1 MDAHSR
7 AQMDRI
13 LHPRSVAVIG
23 ASGSPGKFGWIF
35 LKSLIHIGFSGNL
48 YPINKKV
55 DEILGFKT
63 YPDLKALPEIPDMVV
78 VTIPAPAV
86 PDALEE
92 ALAVGA
98 PGAVVI
104 TAGFGEDT
112 DEGKRLEARVREIAG
127 RGIRIIGPNCFGVY
141 SPRAGVTVIPG
152 SGFSRESG
160 PVGFFAQSGGLTAD
174 LGQIAIGRGVKF
186 SAMVS
191 YGNAADVGELDM
203 LDYFAHDPNTSII
216 AAYLEGVSDG
226 PRFLRLMKEV
236 TREKPVIIWKGGAS
250 ATGARMV
257 MSHTGSMG
265 GQAAIWQAVFK
276 QAGAVKVRGLTELI
290 DTMAAFGSLNGRAG
304 RRIAMMGGGG
314 ALGVEASDLVDELG
328 LVIPLFD
335 KPIQDEIN
343 RHLPE
348 FGKSAKNP
356 VDTGSPLVGADQLIQ
371 IMRIIAGLDNVDVIF
386 VLQILFHSQVLMRR
400 VSEQGQTPLSVFAQ
414 WPKLVD
420 GAREVSAAS
429 GKPIV
434 AVLSR
439 TSISGSDEDL
449 ELEREI
455 RRARDAFQS
464 AGCVVFPTV
473 DRALRAL
480 AHVVAYQEYRKQ
492 RGGERSAE

>member
-1 MDAHSR
+1 MDSHSR
-7 AQMDRI
+7 QQLARI

-35 LKSLIHIGFSGNL
+35 LKSLIHIGFSGSL
-48 YPINKKV
+48 YPINKNV
-55 DEILGFKT
+55 NEILGYKT
-63 YPDLKALPEIPDMVV
+63 YPDLKVLPEVPDMVV
-78 VTIPAPAV
+78 VTIPARAV

-92 ALAVGA
+92 ALAAGV

-112 DEGKRLEARVREIAG
+112 DEGKRLEARVREIAR
-127 RGIRIIGPNCFGVY
+127 RGIRVIGPNCFGIY
-141 SPRAGVTVIPG
+141 SPRAGITVIPG
-152 SGFSRESG
+152 SGFSREPG

-174 LGQIAIGRGVKF
+174 LGQIAIGRGVRF

-216 AAYLEGVSDG
+216 AAYLEGVADG
-226 PRFLRLMKEV
+226 PRFLRLLAEV
-236 TREKPVIIWKGGAS
+236 TRQKPVIIWKGGAS

-290 DTMAAFGSLNGRAG
+290 DTLAAFSSCYPRAG

-328 LVIPLFD
+328 LVMPVFD

-343 RHLPE
+343 KHLPE

-356 VDTGSPLVGADQLIQ
+356 VDTGSPLVGADQLIE
-371 IMRIIAGLDNVDVIF
+371 ILRIIAGLDSVDVIF

-400 VSEQGQTPLSVFAQ
+400 VADQGQAPLSLFAHY
-414 WPKLVD
+414 PKLAE
-420 GAREVSAAS
+420 GAREISAAS
-429 GKPIV
+429 GKPII
-434 AVLSR
+434 AVLPR
-439 TSISGSDEDL
+439 TSISESDEDL

-455 RRARDAFQS
+455 RRARGAFQS
-464 AGCVVFPTV
+464 AGCVVFPTI

-480 AHVVAYQEYRKQ
+480 ARVAAYQEYRKK
-492 RGGERSAE
+492 RG

>member
-7 AQMDRI
+7 KELDRI
-13 LHPRSVAVIG
+13 LHPRSVAVVG
-23 ASGSPGKFGWIF
+23 ASASPGKFGWIF

-48 YPINKKV
+48 YPINKNV
-55 DEILGFKT
+55 DEILGYKA
-63 YPDLKALPEIPDMVV
+63 YPSLAALPEVPDMVV
-78 VTIPAPAV
+78 VTIPARHV

-92 ALAVGA
+92 ALAAGV

-104 TAGFGEDT
+104 TAGFGEDS
-112 DEGKRLEARVREIAG
+112 DEGKLLEARVKEIAG
-127 RGIRIIGPNCFGVY
+127 RGIRVIGPNCFGVY
-141 SPRAGVTVIPG
+141 SPRAGITVIPG

-226 PRFLRLMKEV
+226 PRFLRLLTEV
-236 TREKPVIIWKGGAS
+236 AAKKPVIIWKGGAS

-265 GQAAIWQAVFK
+265 GQAAIWDAVFN
-276 QAGAVKVRGLTELI
+276 QTGAVKVRGLTELI
-290 DTMAAFGSLNGRAG
+290 DTLAAFSSLYPRAG

-314 ALGVEASDLVDELG
+314 ALGVEASDIVDELG
-328 LVIPLFD
+328 LVMPVFD
-335 KPIQDEIN
+335 GEIQAEIN
-343 RHLPE
+343 KHLPE

-356 VDTGSPLVGADQLIQ
+356 VDTGTPLIGADPLAE
-371 IMRIIAGLDNVDVIF
+371 IMRIIAGRDNVDVIF
-386 VLQILFHSQVLMRR
+386 VVQLLFHSQVLMRR
-400 VSEQGQTPLSVFAQ
+400 VAGQAQAPLALFAHY
-414 WPKLVD
+414 PKLAEMA
-420 GAREVSAAS
+420 GEISIGS
-429 GKPIV
+429 GKPVI
-434 AVLSR
+434 AVLPQ
-439 TSISGSDEDL
+439 TSITQSDEDL

-455 RRARDAFQS
+455 RRAADAFQS
-464 AGCVVFPTV
+464 AGCVVFPTI
-473 DRALRAL
+473 DRALKAL
-480 AHVVAYQEYRKQ
+480 ARVAGYQEYRELHG
-492 RGGERSAE
+492 RAAAD